1 MLLFADVCLWGKMV
15 LLRTVAGDLLAEDR
29 ALILLQRSERLLV
42 SEP

>member
-15 LLRTVAGDLLAEDR
+15 LLKTGAGDLLIEDR
-29 ALILLQRSERLLV
+29 TLILLQRSERLLV

>member
-15 LLRTVAGDLLAEDR
+15 LLGTEAGDLLTEDR
-29 ALILLQRSERLLV
+29 ALILLQRSERMLV